1 MVYTK
6 KKNLKTI
13 YDTKSK
19 EKETLNVLGLMT
31 SSRGDRD
38 ALRSWI

>member
-1 MVYTK
+1 MVHIK

-19 EKETLNVLGLMT
+19 EKETEC
-31 SSRGDRD
+31 SRGDDFKQR
-38 ALRSWI
+38 